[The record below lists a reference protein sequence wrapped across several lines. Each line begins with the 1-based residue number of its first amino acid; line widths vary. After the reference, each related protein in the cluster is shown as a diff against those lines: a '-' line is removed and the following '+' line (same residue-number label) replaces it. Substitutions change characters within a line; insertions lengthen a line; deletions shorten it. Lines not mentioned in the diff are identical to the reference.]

1 MLISA
6 DRVAPLADAV
16 GRLDARETSDL
27 RRPEVLEAL
36 EACGRLAAAARLPLA
51 IMAAEVAA
59 RSPRDA
65 SSLARREGYSSAE
78 RLVAARCGVSIAE
91 AIRLIEAGR
100 AFMTP
105 DDAGPGGGGE
115 PEGGGGPEGGPD
127 DGGGGPGDG
136 GGGPGDGGGGPDGGG
151 PPPPPPPPLGP
162 VAAALR
168 DGRIGTDAAALIRE
182 TLRALSDPAL
192 PGALGREARLA
203 MERDLVARA
212 CTLDLRD
219 LRACCARLRASHD
232 ARSRAERERRLRAQR
247 HLTFTEQS
255 DGMVLLQARLDPES
269 ALPVRAWFDAQV
281 KRTLQA
287 AKESDVPDSRSSG
300 QIRADLMV
308 QLANH
313 GLRCGSPGDRAP
325 AQVIVH
331 VELES
336 LRSGL
341 GEVRPETAGLPLS
354 VESVRRMC
362 ADIEIIPAVLGSRS
376 LPLDVGRRVRPFS
389 AAQRRA
395 LAARDGGCAWCG
407 APAAWCEAHHIVPWA
422 RGGGTDLSNGVL
434 LCRGCHLRIHDTR
447 WEVEVRGEE
456 VVFIPPPEVDAGR
469 EPRPAARQR
478 TAAPRGGRDRG
489 GPAGGVPTEQAR
501 HAVTVHVST
510 RDGGDDGEDGAA
522 GESPAG
528 VPHDRRIDDDAT
540 TTPQPGA
547 GALW

>member
-16 GRLDARETSDL
+16 GRLDACETSDL

-78 RLVAARCGVSIAE
+78 RLIAARCGISIAE

-105 DDAGPGGGGE
+105 DDAGPGGGGGE
-115 PEGGGGPEGGPD
+115 PEGGGGGNPDGGGPD
-127 DGGGGPGDG
+127 D
-136 GGGPGDGGGGPDGGG
+136 PDDDP

-168 DGRIGTDAAALIRE
+168 DGRISTDAAALIRE
-182 TLRALSDPAL
+182 TLRALSDPTL
-192 PGALGREARLA
+192 PGALGPEERLA
-203 MERDLVARA
+203 MERDLVGRA
-212 CTLDLRD
+212 CSLDLRD

-269 ALPVRAWFDAQV
+269 ALPVRAWFDAQF

-287 AKESDVPDSRSSG
+287 AKESGVPDSRSSG

-313 GLRCGSPGDRAP
+313 GLRCDSPGDRAP

-362 ADIEIIPAVLGSRS
+362 ADLEIIPAVLGSRS

-395 LAARDGGCAWCG
+395 LAVRDGGCAWCG

-434 LCRGCHLRIHDTR
+434 LCRGCHLRIHDTG

-489 GPAGGVPTEQAR
+489 DPAGGVPTEQAR

-522 GESPAG
+522 E
-528 VPHDRRIDDDAT
+528 T
-540 TTPQPGA
+540 KTQPGT